1 MVPAGCVTPATNEM
15 RTVWVVQL
23 FASDV
28 QLRLVASSR
37 RALHPGWKKPGRRLL
52 SRAAG
57 KLEEDNLFGIRKWNS
72 SCTNAGAKSS
82 QKMDKFE
89 KLKRSCSCGIGE
101 VRPRMTM

>member
-57 KLEEDNLFGIRKWNS
+57 KLEEDNLFGIRKWNWI
-72 SCTNAGAKSS
+72 CTRIRAKAF
-82 QKMDKFE
+82 QKLNIFDKH
-89 KLKRSCSCGIGE
+89 RSEERRVGKECRS
-101 VRPRMTM
+101 R